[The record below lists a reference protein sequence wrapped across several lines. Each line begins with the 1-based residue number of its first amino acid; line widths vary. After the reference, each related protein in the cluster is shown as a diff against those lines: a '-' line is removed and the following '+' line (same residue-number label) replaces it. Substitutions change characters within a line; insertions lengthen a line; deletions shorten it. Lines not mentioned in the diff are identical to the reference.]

1 MLILSVR
8 VVENIVF
15 NSHILLEIYVN
26 ESQLP

>member
-26 ESQLP
+26 DSQLP